1 MRTLAK
7 SSAKIVTALF
17 VIILI
22 VWSVIPIIWNFLTS
36 IKVRTDIFTYP
47 PKIFFTPTWE
57 YFKLALGTTSASV
70 YPNLLNTIIV
80 ALGTMLVSVTVATLA
95 AYAFSRYKFP
105 GREQLMFTVLATR
118 LLPPICAVIPLF
130 IMFNGLK
137 LIDTYLGLVLIYSAL
152 NVPFSIW
159 MLKSFFD
166 AVPKDLEESAQVEG
180 CTPLQALW
188 HVTFPLTAPGLAAT
202 AVFILVQAWNEF
214 MFAFI
219 FSSIDARTLPVLIA
233 QNRGEDQFFWQNM
246 AAQASIL
253 MLPPLIMGLFMQR
266 YIVKGMTAGAVK

>member
-1 MRTLAK
+1 MKPLQKALVQLFTGLFITL
-7 SSAKIVTALF
+7 L
-17 VIILI
+17 L
-22 VWSVIPIIWNFLTS
+22 VWSLLPIVWNFLTS
-36 IKVRTDIFTYP
+36 IKARTDIFTYP
-47 PKIFFTPTWE
+47 PKFFFTPTWE
-57 YFKLALGTTSASV
+57 YFKLALGANTASV
-70 YPNLLNTIIV
+70 YPNLKNTLII
-80 ALGTMLVSVTVATLA
+80 ALGSMLLSITVSTLA
-95 AYAFSRYKFP
+95 AYAFSRYRFAW
-105 GREQLMFTVLATR
+105 REALMFTVLATR

-137 LIDTYLGLVLIYSAL
+137 LIDTHLGLVLVYSAL
-152 NVPFSIW
+152 SVPFSVW

-188 HVTFPLTAPGLAAT
+188 HVTFPLAAPGLAAT
-202 AVFILVQAWNEF
+202 AVFILVLAWNEF

-219 FSSIDARTLPVLIA
+219 FSSVDARTLPVLIA
-233 QNRGEDQFFWQNM
+233 QNRGDDQFFWQNM

-253 MLPPLIMGLFMQR
+253 MLPPLLMGLYMQR